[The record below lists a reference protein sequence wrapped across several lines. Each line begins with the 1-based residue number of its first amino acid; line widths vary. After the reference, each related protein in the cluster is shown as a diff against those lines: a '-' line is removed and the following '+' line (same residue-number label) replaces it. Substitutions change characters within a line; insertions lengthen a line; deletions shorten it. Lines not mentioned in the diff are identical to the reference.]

1 MIVGPF
7 SGEPG
12 FELIYWLP
20 YLRANGLSPDDLA
33 ITRGGAG
40 VWYPCHTQ
48 DAYELVGVDTYRSL
62 FEQRYIV
69 TRVQKSFG
77 PSDVLDAAIL
87 DALGAERFTEEL
99 RHPADMYQRLQDAAN
114 WPFEPLPAID
124 RHPLVGDEPYI
135 AAAFYTSDQ
144 LPANRAREAA
154 NIVRWLADRGNKVA
168 ALRAKQAVD
177 DHSSVR
183 IPEHPNVQTV
193 EFDPEDS
200 LKVQSQVI
208 AHADALIGT
217 YGGLSYLGPLYGV
230 PTRAFHCF
238 QPNPVHVAREDQMVS
253 ELGASYERVRL

>member
-12 FELIYWLP
+12 FELLYWLP
-20 YLRANGLSPDDLA
+20 YLKANGLSPSDTA

-77 PSDVLDAAIL
+77 PGDIL
-87 DALGAERFTEEL
+87 DTVILGASL
-99 RHPADMYQRLQDAAN
+99 AVDVDHHPADMYQRLQDAAE
-114 WPFEPLPAID
+114 WPFEPLPEIE
-124 RHPLVGDEPYI
+124 RSPLVGDDPYI
-135 AAAFYTSDQ
+135 AAAFYTSAQ
-144 LPANRAREAA
+144 LPANRAREAV
-154 NIVRWLADRGNKVA
+154 NIVLWLADRGNKVV
-168 ALRAKQAVD
+168 ALKAKRAFD
-177 DHSSVR
+177 DHSPVR
-183 IPEHPNVQTV
+183 MPDHPNVSVV
-193 EFDPEDS
+193 EFDAEDS

-230 PTRAFHCF
+230 PTRAFHCS
-238 QPNPVHVAREDQMVS
+238 QPNPVHAAREDQMVAA
-253 ELGASYERVRL
+253 LGVSYERVRL